1 MLVAHDS
8 RKQKSY
14 CLNRP
19 LDSPSIVTVYL
30 VLLQTESLD
39 DAISKALIG
48 LAIMVYE
55 PWTERVCSKLKQAEN

>member
-19 LDSPSIVTVYL
+19 LDSPSTVRVYL
-30 VLLQTESLD
+30 VLLQTKSLD
-39 DAISKALIG
+39 DAISRALIG

-55 PWTERVCSKLKQAEN
+55 P

>member
-14 CLNRP
+14 RLNRP
-19 LDSPSIVTVYL
+19 LHSPSIVTVYL

-39 DAISKALIG
+39 DAISRALIG

-55 PWTERVCSKLKQAEN
+55 P